1 MKKKKRSFGPF
12 LIDEKEVVVTL
23 ATFLRKSGITRDIYE
38 TLKERDILAA
48 PAELEVRGEVCVL
61 YHWSQRWLKHSIH

>member
-1 MKKKKRSFGPF
+1 MKKRTRSFGPF

-38 TLKERDILAA
+38 TLKQRDILAA
-48 PAELEVRGEVCVL
+48 PAELEIRGEVCVL
-61 YHWSQRWLKHSIH
+61 YNWSRRWLKRSIH